1 MICLVFKLSKNILAY
16 FQNYFPTSQF
26 PQLIH
31 PPGARHPAWGQERRY
46 WSDPSVQTTP
56 PLRPPP
62 SPRGC
67 GRGFSNRPGNPR
79 PSGGGGETL
88 RSLLWLA
95 SPVPPSRT
103 LGRAAVPVPGVLYGR
118 DPNLAQG
125 KTAELISEDSL
136 QRGTPRS
143 LWVSFS
149 IYPDKYSPDPEAKRQ
164 GTLNTAFPAPQKA
177 ALMGRAEQW
186 PLFC

>member
-62 SPRGC
+62 APGGVGVASPTGLGIPGLHGVGGRHCGPYFGWHPPCPHPAHLAGQLCLFRGC
-67 GRGFSNRPGNPR
+67 SMEGIQTLPRERLLSLSPKTPYRG
-79 PSGGGGETL
+79 
-88 RSLLWLA
+88 A
-95 SPVPPSRT
+95 HHD
-103 LGRAAVPVPGVLYGR
+103 LYGSAF
-118 DPNLAQG
+118 LFI
-125 KTAELISEDSL
+125 LISTPQTQK
-136 QRGTPRS
+136 QRDR
-143 LWVSFS
+143 
-149 IYPDKYSPDPEAKRQ
+149 
-164 GTLNTAFPAPQKA
+164 
-177 ALMGRAEQW
+177 AL
-186 PLFC
+186 

>member
-1 MICLVFKLSKNILAY
+1 MICLVFELSKNILAY

-31 PPGARHPAWGQERRY
+31 PPGARHPAWGQERRC
-46 WSDPSVQTTP
+46 WSDPSVETTAP
-56 PLRPPP
+56 PQPQGVWAWLLQQAWE
-62 SPRGC
+62 S
-67 GRGFSNRPGNPR
+67 RGFMGW
-79 PSGGGGETL
+79 GETL

-95 SPVPPSRT
+95 SPVPPPRT

-125 KTAELISEDSL
+125 KTAGLISEDSL

-149 IYPDKYSPDPEAKRQ
+149 IYPDKY
-164 GTLNTAFPAPQKA
+164 PQTQKQRDR
-177 ALMGRAEQW
+177 AL
-186 PLFC
+186 